1 MGKLEDKKAFIDNI
15 VDSTLSGDLK
25 WVAEKSIFNTY
36 KRQKYKLSLD
46 KNLYISH
53 EVNLDSPEQSFYLY
67 ENSNMVDTFYYGK
80 YSKPRYD
87 NLKSVSDFLHKDFL
101 KNVKRDIPDFEKIV
115 FGGRFLIDKIK
126 EDFYNDL
133 SKNFTKK
140 SFRKNK
146 LENILSES
154 PTSNFSSKLGNSEVK
169 SEIKKEVKSEASDDS
184 SMKKLENESLWLLSI
199 PILGILHYFVTS
211 DSVDNKYLPVIY
223 SYFLLQIA
231 FIVSIIL
238 R

>member
-1 MGKLEDKKAFIDNI
+1 MGKLEDKKVFIDNI

-25 WVAEKSIFNTY
+25 WIAEKNLFNTY
-36 KRQKYKLSLD
+36 KRQKYKLILD
-46 KNLYISH
+46 KDLYINFD
-53 EVNLDSPEQSFYLY
+53 VNLNSNEQFYLY
-67 ENSNMVDTFYYGK
+67 EKDVMVDSFNFDK
-80 YSKPRYD
+80 YSNPRYE
-87 NLKSVSDFLHKDFL
+87 NLKDISDFLKKDFL
-101 KNVKRDIPDFEKIV
+101 TNVKRDIPSSEK
-115 FGGRFLIDKIK
+115 DN
-126 EDFYNDL
+126 FYNDL

-154 PTSNFSSKLGNSEVK
+154 PTSNVSSKKETKSEVK

-184 SMKKLENESLWLLSI
+184 SMKLENESLWLLSI
-199 PILGILHYFVTS
+199 PILGMLHYFVTS

>member
-1 MGKLEDKKAFIDNI
+1 MGKLEDKKVFIDNI

-25 WVAEKSIFNTY
+25 WVTEKNLFNTY
-36 KRQKYKLSLD
+36 KRQKYKLILD
-46 KNLYISH
+46 KDLYINFD
-53 EVNLDSPEQSFYLY
+53 VNLNSNEQAFYLY
-67 ENSNMVDTFYYGK
+67 EKDVMVDSFHFNA
-80 YSKPRYD
+80 YSNPRYA
-87 NLKSVSDFLHKDFL
+87 NLKNISDFLRNDFL
-101 KNVKRDIPDFEKIV
+101 TNVKRDIPSSEK
-115 FGGRFLIDKIK
+115 DN
-126 EDFYNDL
+126 FYNDL

-154 PTSNFSSKLGNSEVK
+154 PTSNVSSKLETKVNSTSDLLTKVKSEVK
-169 SEIKKEVKSEASDDS
+169 SETYDDS
-184 SMKKLENESLWLLSI
+184 SKKLESESLWLLCI
-199 PILGILHYFVTS
+199 PILGMLHYFVTS

-231 FIVSIIL
+231 FIISIL

>member
-25 WVAEKSIFNTY
+25 WVAEKNIFNTY

-101 KNVKRDIPDFEKIV
+101 KNVKRDIPDFE
-115 FGGRFLIDKIK
+115 K

>member
-67 ENSNMVDTFYYGK
+67 ENSNMVDAFYYDK

-101 KNVKRDIPDFEKIV
+101 KNVKRDIPDFEK
-115 FGGRFLIDKIK
+115 

-154 PTSNFSSKLGNSEVK
+154 DTKSPKAEYKENLIPKIGIKNDYTKSEVK
-169 SEIKKEVKSEASDDS
+169 TEVYDDS
-184 SMKKLENESLWLLSI
+184 HTKKLENDSLWILCI
-199 PILGILHYFVTS
+199 PVLGILHYLVTS
-211 DSVDNKYLPVIY
+211 SSVDNKYLPVIY
-223 SYFLLQIA
+223 SYFILQIA
-231 FIVSIIL
+231 FIMSFII

>member
-1 MGKLEDKKAFIDNI
+1 
-15 VDSTLSGDLK
+15 
-25 WVAEKSIFNTY
+25 
-36 KRQKYKLSLD
+36 
-46 KNLYISH
+46 
-53 EVNLDSPEQSFYLY
+53 
-67 ENSNMVDTFYYGK
+67 MVDTFYYGK

-101 KNVKRDIPDFEKIV
+101 KNVKRDIPDFE
-115 FGGRFLIDKIK
+115 K